1 MDPLNTVVQDKDTTY
16 ALMQGASRIG
26 HRVVHV
32 LLQGVHLL
40 DGSLQFTG
48 LEVIPTPGSNS
59 AFRVIRELQLEEDE
73 VDVIFVRKD
82 PPFDERYL
90 ECMWLLEFASKGVLI
105 MNSPQGL
112 RDANEKIWSLRFPGL
127 TPRTAL
133 TSSTRFFADFLA
145 SAKDIIAKPVNGH
158 GGKGVFRIR
167 QNDTNAA
174 VIFETL
180 SESGSRTVV
189 LQEYVKAAESG
200 DKRILV
206 LGGKPIGA
214 VLRKHSQKDHR
225 NNLFAGGTAMPCEI
239 TGRDHEIIAGLA
251 PELQA
256 AGLHFVGI
264 DIIGDFLIEV
274 NVTSPTCLQEMNRF
288 YSVALEDQVVAY
300 ATELLREHRNS
311 RFRA

>member
-1 MDPLNTVVQDKDTTY
+1 MDPLNTVVQEKDTTY

-26 HRVVHV
+26 HRIVHV

-40 DGSLQFTG
+40 DGGLLFTG
-48 LEVIPTPGSNS
+48 LEVIPTPGSSS
-59 AFRVIRELQLEEDE
+59 AFRVIGEIQLKENE

-90 ECMWLLEFASKGVLI
+90 ECTWLLEYANKRVLI
-105 MNSPQGL
+105 LNSPQGL
-112 RDANEKIWSLRFPGL
+112 RDANEKIWSLRFPDL
-127 TPRTAL
+127 MPRTAL
-133 TSSTRFFADFLA
+133 TSSTRIFADFLA

-180 SESGSRTVV
+180 SASGSRAVV
-189 LQEYVKAAESG
+189 LQDYVEAAESG
-200 DKRILV
+200 DKRILL
-206 LGGKPIGA
+206 LGGKPMGA
-214 VLRKHSQKDHR
+214 VLRKHSLKDHR
-225 NNLFAGGTAMPCEI
+225 NNLFAGGIAMPCDI
-239 TGRDHEIIAGLA
+239 TDHDHEIIAKLA

-264 DIIGDFLIEV
+264 DIIGDRLIEV

-288 YSVALEDQVVAY
+288 YGVALEDQVVAY
-300 ATELLREHRNS
+300 ATGLLTAHQNS
-311 RFRA
+311 RFSA